1 MLSGKKNEIPSWCLG
16 LFVALDY
23 ELFLDSKFKKVLF
36 LVPASMKSSIRL
48 NNDEVR
54 KRDTNFLSIQHC
66 LIVSQKAP
74 AKNSRNENIVKIGL
88 APIAV
93 SLREEKNEVYSLPD
107 EDAQVVYDQINVLM
121 DSDKCSGFNELVRN
135 IYDYFIKTKEQLK
148 LTVSNLDSMLPVF
161 DRMANEMI
169 EKMLENNGKHEKD
182 STIDLS
188 YVQSLKEI
196 MKEEMNG
203 YLKLMI
209 VMRSW
214 TISLVHADEHVSNV
228 IHDVMLLV
236 KFQFDHECFPNMVYK
251 GGNCPDEYADL
262 PVSTLYKC
270 VLDVKNPVNL
280 NLDLEQAS
288 QSTNMGFIR
297 VSILEGLQK

>member
-1 MLSGKKNEIPSWCLG
+1 MLSGIKDEIPSWCLG

-23 ELFLDSKFKKVLF
+23 ELFLQSTFKKVLF

-48 NNDEVR
+48 NNEEVR
-54 KRDTNFLSIQHC
+54 KRDTNFSSIQHC
-66 LIVSQKAP
+66 LIVSHKPP
-74 AKNSRNENIVKIGL
+74 AENSRNEKIVKIGL

-107 EDAQVVYDQINVLM
+107 EDAQLVYDQMNVLM

-135 IYDYFIKTKEQLK
+135 VYNYFIKTKEK
-148 LTVSNLDSMLPVF
+148 FNLTVSDLESMLPVF
-161 DRMANEMI
+161 NYMANAMI
-169 EKMLENNGKHEKD
+169 EKLLESNGKHDKG
-182 STIDLS
+182 STIDPS

-196 MKEEMNG
+196 MNKEMNG

-236 KFQFDHECFPNMVYK
+236 KFRFDHDCFPNMVYE

-280 NLDLEQAS
+280 NLEQSS
-288 QSTNMGFIR
+288 QSINMGFKH
-297 VSILEGLQK
+297 VQMLEGLQK